1 MVNLSLKRLTIAS
14 VGWKLLEKSGRA
26 VVELAVQIV
35 MARILAPEQFG
46 ALAVIL
52 AFVNIGNVLVQSGL
66 NAALVQ
72 TPDMDDD
79 DCSTV
84 FWLSF
89 AVSLAMYVIL
99 FLAAPFIE
107 ASFDSGEIVWPIR
120 AIGLVFFLN
129 SLNAV
134 QVAIVQRNLQLRKVF
149 KATLS
154 AVLVS
159 GCLGIALAFAG
170 TGLWALV
177 CQQLC
182 YVVVNCLVMFL
193 QVDWKPK
200 AVFVPSRAQELF
212 SFGWKILI
220 AALLEQGYQGVS
232 DLVVGRKFDSAALG
246 FVSQGKKYPQALGT
260 VLDGAIQPVMLSAV
274 SRVQDD
280 LSTVKCLARRA
291 LKTSTYLVFPVM
303 TFFAVAAEPMVRVI
317 LGEQWVPCVPY
328 FQVYCFI
335 YALLPIHSTNL
346 QVLNGIGRSDLF
358 LKFELIRKS
367 YAFALLMLA
376 ALLSSDPIWLVG
388 CYALANIIS
397 TFVNM
402 WPINRLVSYT
412 YGEQCR
418 DFAPAVALSTVSGAA
433 AWAAG
438 SIACWSVAT
447 ALLQAGVMAFLYLLL
462 SVLFRVESFQYIK
475 STVTDLVRNQ

>member
-134 QVAIVQRNLQLRKVF
+134 QGCYRAEK
-149 KATLS
+149 S
-154 AVLVS
+154 AVAQGLQGDAQCGLSVRLPRHRA
-159 GCLGIALAFAG
+159 CLRRH
-170 TGLWALV
+170 WALGSCLPAV
-177 CQQLC
+177 VLCGGQLPC
-182 YVVVNCLVMFL
+182 HVS
-193 QVDWKPK
+193 
-200 AVFVPSRAQELF
+200 PSR
-212 SFGWKILI
+212 
-220 AALLEQGYQGVS
+220 LE
-232 DLVVGRKFDSAALG
+232 A
-246 FVSQGKKYPQALGT
+246 
-260 VLDGAIQPVMLSAV
+260 
-274 SRVQDD
+274 
-280 LSTVKCLARRA
+280 
-291 LKTSTYLVFPVM
+291 
-303 TFFAVAAEPMVRVI
+303 
-317 LGEQWVPCVPY
+317 
-328 FQVYCFI
+328 
-335 YALLPIHSTNL
+335 
-346 QVLNGIGRSDLF
+346 
-358 LKFELIRKS
+358 
-367 YAFALLMLA
+367 
-376 ALLSSDPIWLVG
+376 
-388 CYALANIIS
+388 
-397 TFVNM
+397 
-402 WPINRLVSYT
+402 
-412 YGEQCR
+412 
-418 DFAPAVALSTVSGAA
+418 
-433 AWAAG
+433 
-438 SIACWSVAT
+438 
-447 ALLQAGVMAFLYLLL
+447 
-462 SVLFRVESFQYIK
+462 
-475 STVTDLVRNQ
+475 

>member
-1 MVNLSLKRLTIAS
+1 MVSPSLKSSTIAS
-14 VGWKLLEKSGRA
+14 VGWKLFEKGGRA
-26 VVELAVQIV
+26 VVELVVQIV

-52 AFVNIGNVLVQSGL
+52 AFVNIGNVFVQSGL
-66 NAALVQ
+66 NTALVQ
-72 TPDMDDD
+72 TSDMDDD

-89 AVSLAMYVIL
+89 AISLAMYAIL
-99 FLAAPFIE
+99 FLVAPFIE
-107 ASFDSGEIVWPIR
+107 DNFDFGEIVWPIR
-120 AIGLVFFLN
+120 VLGLVFLLN

-134 QVAIVQRNLQLRKVF
+134 QVAIVQRNLQLHKVF

-154 AVLVS
+154 AVLMS
-159 GCLGIALAFAG
+159 GCLGIALSLAG
-170 TGLWALV
+170 AGLWALV

-182 YVVVNCLVMFL
+182 YVAVNCLVMFL

-200 AVFVPSRAQELF
+200 AVFVSSRARELF
-212 SFGWKILI
+212 SFGWKILA
-220 AALLEQGYQGVS
+220 AALLEQGYQGIS

-246 FVSQGKKYPQALGT
+246 FVSQGKKYPQALGM

-274 SRVQDD
+274 SRVQGD
-280 LSTVKCLARRA
+280 LFVVKRLARRA
-291 LKTSTYLVFPVM
+291 LKTSTYFVFPVM
-303 TFFAVAAEPMVRVI
+303 TFFAVAAEPVVRVV
-317 LGEQWVPCVPY
+317 LGEQWIPCVPY

-376 ALLSSDPIWLVG
+376 ALLSSDPIWIAG

-402 WPINRLVSYT
+402 WPINRLVGYT
-412 YGEQCR
+412 YGEQLR
-418 DFAPAVALSTVSGAA
+418 DFAPAVALSVVSGAA
-433 AWAAG
+433 AWAVG
-438 SIACWSVAT
+438 SIVDWPLAA
-447 ALLQAGVMAFLYLLL
+447 ALFQAGIMAFLYLGL
-462 SVLFRVESFQYIK
+462 SVLFKVESFRYIK
-475 STVTDLVRNQ
+475 LTLTDLVRNQ

>member
-52 AFVNIGNVLVQSGL
+52 AFVNIGNVLVQSGR

-177 CQQLC
+177 CMQLC
-182 YVVVNCLVMFL
+182 YVAVNCLVMFL

-200 AVFVPSRAQELF
+200 AVFVPSRARNCFL
-212 SFGWKILI
+212 SAGRYSSPRCSSKGTR
-220 AALLEQGYQGVS
+220 AYP
-232 DLVVGRKFDSAALG
+232 DLSGRQKVRFCCCLG
-246 FVSQGKKYPQALGT
+246 FVSQGKKYPQAHGYGLGRCYPARHALCS
-260 VLDGAIQPVMLSAV
+260 V
-274 SRVQDD
+274 RVQDD
-280 LSTVKCLARRA
+280 LSTVKCLAE
-291 LKTSTYLVFPVM
+291 T
-303 TFFAVAAEPMVRVI
+303 
-317 LGEQWVPCVPY
+317 
-328 FQVYCFI
+328 
-335 YALLPIHSTNL
+335 
-346 QVLNGIGRSDLF
+346 RS
-358 LKFELIRKS
+358 
-367 YAFALLMLA
+367 
-376 ALLSSDPIWLVG
+376 
-388 CYALANIIS
+388 
-397 TFVNM
+397 
-402 WPINRLVSYT
+402 
-412 YGEQCR
+412 Q
-418 DFAPAVALSTVSGAA
+418 DFN
-433 AWAAG
+433 
-438 SIACWSVAT
+438 
-447 ALLQAGVMAFLYLLL
+447 
-462 SVLFRVESFQYIK
+462 
-475 STVTDLVRNQ
+475 VT